1 MCEICSFLHKNLPLQ
16 EKAQKLVE
24 YELRNLPLPL
34 PCPTPEALQIWI
46 WKIRFCDSTTPRKVH
61 KYLFFF
67 PVQNKSIRKRTSTSS
82 WKWKGSFRST
92 DLERKVSLTKHW
104 SQNIPKQ
111 IFSLYKLPGIFI
123 ISELT
128 QWRIARFLEILFWDI
143 KYRVIRWLTWS
154 QGC

>member
-34 PCPTPEALQIWI
+34 PCPTREALQTWI

-61 KYLFFF
+61 KYLFF
-67 PVQNKSIRKRTSTSS
+67 PVQNKSFRK
-82 WKWKGSFRST
+82 KDFNKF
-92 DLERKVSLTKHW
+92 LEMERFIQVDRRKKKLSLTKHW

-111 IFSLYKLPGIFI
+111 ILSLYKPPGNFI